1 MEDERVK
8 NIIWTKNAREPLKEV
23 YDFVA
28 CKSKNAV
35 IIIKN
40 DILKEVSEIVFVNQY
55 QRDEI

>member
-1 MEDERVK
+1 MGDERVK
-8 NIIWTKNAREPLKEV
+8 NIIWTENGRESLKEV